1 MRFFLLLLLLLS
13 PFIAL
18 ENAVGFPALSFTQ
31 QEGDWYDN
39 WGIDRNY
46 YDGTNGYLPGIAS
59 ETLKE
64 NKELA
69 YSIGQQFLINYESK
83 THRAEAILSYVQ
95 EWTEYG
101 YDSDY
106 VTRGGIAQEEWAW
119 NADEMANALNESTG
133 IKATGD
139 CEDLAFLCGT
149 IYMGA
154 GFDAAA
160 VDAPGH
166 VALLI
171 WLPEFSNANNYW
183 DIPNDGREAGWIW
196 VEATS
201 DSNPL
206 GWTPPDFSDGN
217 WNAYPLSSLAEIVEE
232 QQPFSMEL
240 IILAAFVLVALA
252 ATIGYGRLRLRR
264 GNATSISN

>member
-1 MRFFLLLLLLLS
+1 LRLTRFFLLFLILLA

-18 ENAVGFPALSFTQ
+18 ENAVGFPASSFSQ

-46 YDGTNGYLPGIAS
+46 YDGTHGYLPSIAS
-59 ETLKE
+59 ETLDE

-69 YSIGQQFLINYESK
+69 YSIGQQFLSNYESK
-83 THRAEAILSYVQ
+83 TQRAEAILSYVQ
-95 EWTEYG
+95 EWTQYG

-106 VTRGGIAQEEWAW
+106 VVRDGVAQEEWAW
-119 NADEMANALNESTG
+119 NADEMAHALNETTG

-149 IYMGA
+149 IYVGA

-171 WLPEFSNANNYW
+171 WLPEFANANNYW
-183 DIPNDGREAGWIW
+183 DIPNDGRESGWIW
-196 VEATS
+196 VEATG

-206 GWTPPDFSDGN
+206 GWTPPDFADGD
-217 WNAYPLSSLAEIVEE
+217 WNAYPLGSLAVIVEE
-232 QQPFSMEL
+232 QQPFPMEL
-240 IILAAFVLVALA
+240 IIVLVFVLIGLSIALSFGKVR
-252 ATIGYGRLRLRR
+252 TKRR
-264 GNATSISN
+264 YV